1 MAYANTNYEV
11 YHNDNNYQQAAKDY
25 AEMGPLWAEMVFP
38 DDFEAMKAL
47 YGVRYTQSSSHE
59 QCKYRED
66 KRNDRG

>member
-1 MAYANTNYEV
+1 
-11 YHNDNNYQQAAKDY
+11 
-25 AEMGPLWAEMVFP
+25 LWAEMVFP